1 MEFNI
6 LEDLKNLGLTV
17 LYIIFLIVIGFG
29 GYGVAV
35 FLLSDKG
42 FLNIYGILT
51 VALWC
56 GIWGAYVYF
65 NNERIWTE
73 WKDYFKMKN

>member
-1 MEFNI
+1 MNFNI

-17 LYIIFLIVIGFG
+17 LYIIFLLFIGFG

-35 FLLSDKG
+35 FFLSDKG
-42 FLNIYGILT
+42 FLDLKGLIL
-51 VALWC
+51 VIVWC

-65 NNERIWTE
+65 NNKRIWNE
-73 WKDYFKMKN
+73 WKDYFKMPY